1 MNEVKRFGLTA
12 HLVPG
17 VFIAA
22 GFITLVSPLLTPMH
36 PAIPTVFQ
44 FPLNMVGIFYFL
56 LAGGYEWTIYKQR
69 ANERLYRQKLQ
80 SLDRRRSNDQ

>member
-1 MNEVKRFGLTA
+1 MNEANQFGLTA

-44 FPLNMVGIFYFL
+44 FPLNMVGIFHFL

-80 SLDRRRSNDQ
+80 TLDRRRSNDQ

>member
-1 MNEVKRFGLTA
+1 MNDVRRLGPTA

-17 VFIAA
+17 VFIAV

-36 PAIPTVFQ
+36 PAIPAVFQ

-56 LAGGYEWTIYKQR
+56 LAGVYEWTIYKQR

-80 SLDRRRSNDQ
+80 TLDRRRSNDQ